1 MELVFLKL
9 LAQECGDYVPTFLLK
24 SQRLK
29 DFEGDSAD
37 ESFCAMLSALNS
49 YFPLNDFVEKSVYLV
64 ADGASVNFCVK
75 SGALKCMAELRDWDL
90 PIIHCLNHSLELTMK
105 DSYMSDISFEK
116 AQEMLGTSHRL
127 FRNSSKT

>member
-1 MELVFLKL
+1 
-9 LAQECGDYVPTFLLK
+9 
-24 SQRLK
+24 
-29 DFEGDSAD
+29 
-37 ESFCAMLSALNS
+37 MLSASNS
-49 YFPLNDFVEKSVYLV
+49 YLPLNDFVEKSVYLV